1 MDGAWEVA
9 QGAATA
15 AGVELEPLESLEDA
29 DLILEVMTSTWGV
42 TAGLPR
48 EVIRALQESGNVP
61 WGAFSSGRIVGFV
74 LDWAGFDDLGLHVH
88 SHMLAVDREWQG
100 KGTGFALKL
109 AQRAVA
115 LDRGVGV
122 ARWTFDPMLTKN
134 AYFNLAK
141 LGACADGFRPNF
153 YGAMDDEL
161 NRGERS
167 DRLVIRWELDREPEP
182 GALPDEGT
190 IVVDREGPDDLPH
203 PVAVL
208 DPADVGAGPL
218 LVRIPEDYRTVR
230 EADRELAD
238 RWRETVGSALGTL
251 LDAGRT
257 VRGFTA
263 NATYVLD

>member
-1 MDGAWEVA
+1 MTTPWE
-9 QGAATA
+9 AAGSAANA
-15 AGVELEPLESLEDA
+15 AGVELEPLDSLEDA

-74 LDWAGFDDLGLHVH
+74 LGWAGFDADGLHVH

-100 KGTGFALKL
+100 KGAGFALKL

-115 LDRGVGV
+115 LDHDVHV

-141 LGACADGFRPNF
+141 LGAFADGFRANF

-167 DRLVIRWELDREPEP
+167 DRLVIRWELSREPEP
-182 GALPDEGT
+182 GPAADEGT
-190 IVVDREGPDDLPH
+190 VILDRDGPDDVPR
-203 PVAVL
+203 PVVAIQ
-208 DPADVGAGPL
+208 ADDAPAGPL
-218 LVRIPEDYRTVR
+218 LVRIPEDYRTLR
-230 EADRELAD
+230 SADPDLAD
-238 RWRETVGSALGTL
+238 TWRDALAQTLGVLLGS
-251 LDAGRT
+251 GRT
-257 VRGFTA
+257 VRGFTSS
-263 NATYVLD
+263 ATYVLD